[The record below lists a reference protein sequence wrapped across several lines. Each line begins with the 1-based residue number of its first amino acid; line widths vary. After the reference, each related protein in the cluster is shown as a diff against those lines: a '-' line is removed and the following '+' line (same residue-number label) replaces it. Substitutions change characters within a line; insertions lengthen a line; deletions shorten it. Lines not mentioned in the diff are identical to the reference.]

1 MAQEEGTEE
10 NRGREADE
18 EKMEEAGMREKE
30 RVQSVE
36 GVERDTGVEQ
46 VF

>member
-1 MAQEEGTEE
+1 
-10 NRGREADE
+10 
-18 EKMEEAGMREKE
+18 MEEAGMREKE

-46 VF
+46 VNEIRV